1 VTEASGVTVS
11 TTAQTMLNLAS
22 QELLNLIVPSGL
34 GTRDVPLQAMA
45 GGIQTGS
52 GVVISLQ

>member
-1 VTEASGVTVS
+1 
-11 TTAQTMLNLAS
+11 MLNLAS